1 MIVASPPPPFSL
13 SFAASLMNI
22 LIVVETY
29 FVARIL
35 RERLE
40 DLDYSEIMLA
50 TSAPE
55 AAQHLRTTSIDLIIV
70 DAEWLKPGIDILAF
84 LTSIRKSDAVKS
96 IPILMCSSKNK
107 AEDIKLASKA
117 GASAY
122 LLKPYT
128 EGTLKEHLDVLL
140 DTGEEETEPAEKA
153 A

>member
-1 MIVASPPPPFSL
+1 
-13 SFAASLMNI
+13 MNF

-29 FVARIL
+29 FVARLL

-40 DLDYSEIMLA
+40 ELGYTEFMLA

-55 AAQHLRTTSIDLIIV
+55 AAQHLRSTPVDLIIV
-70 DAEWLKPGIDILAF
+70 DAEWLKPGIDIHSF
-84 LTSIRKSDAVKS
+84 LDSIRKSDEVRS

-107 AEDIKLASKA
+107 AEDINMAKKA
-117 GASAY
+117 GVSAY

-128 EGTLKEHLDVLL
+128 EEALKEQLDRLFH
-140 DTGEEETEPAEKA
+140 EEEEVEEEAEEAVA